1 VLQYNNV
8 GRNLP
13 RVSDVKGVD
22 IYMFSCIAFIFFTL
36 IELAIA
42 GYVERYGIAVAANEA
57 AAAAAAKPV
66 GDGGAQKPPRQ
77 RSPFNNPL
85 TSVKYAL
92 GLSACA
98 WA

>member
-1 VLQYNNV
+1 M

-42 GYVERYGIAVAANEA
+42 GYVEKFGIIA
-57 AAAAAAKPV
+57 AAADAAKAAKENSIKDSN
-66 GDGGAQKPPRQ
+66 GKTKYGTE
-77 RSPFNNPL
+77 SPL
-85 TSVKYAL
+85 KTS
-92 GLSACA
+92 SADSGK
-98 WA
+98 